1 MTKSRSYI
9 ATPPG
14 ATIKEQLENRGMS
27 QKEFAKRM
35 NMSEKHIS
43 HLINGD
49 VQLTPDVAN
58 RLEMVLGLPAKF
70 WNNLESI
77 YRDKLAKIE
86 IENSMDRDKEVIRSF
101 PYAQMAKNNW
111 VIDTRD
117 KTERVFSL
125 RKFFEVVDLS
135 KMIEKNLVP
144 QIACRRQA
152 STEKADYAL
161 LAWAQKAKM
170 EARKQQVSPINLNRL
185 NTLLPSIRLMTTKSP
200 EIFCHSLVEEL
211 SKCGIS
217 IIFLPHIGG
226 SFLHGAT
233 FYDKN
238 KIVVGL
244 TVRGKDA
251 DKFWFSLFH
260 EFGHIL
266 LGHLN
271 QSGTTDDDENAAD
284 EFAKNHLI
292 RENDFESF
300 VSKND
305 FSTNSII
312 EFSKQID
319 IAPGIVVGRLQKEGY
334 INFSWHNELK
344 ERYSIIL

>member
-1 MTKSRSYI
+1 MVILLHAS
-9 ATPPG
+9 PPG
-14 ATIKEQLENRGMS
+14 ATINEQLENRGVS
-27 QKEFAKRM
+27 QKEFADRM
-35 NMSEKHIS
+35 DMSEKHIS

-49 VQLTPDVAN
+49 VRLTIDVAN
-58 RLEMVLGLPAKF
+58 KLEMVLGLPAKF
-70 WNNLESI
+70 WNNLEAI
-77 YRDKLAKIE
+77 YRDKLAKVKIENAMDKDIE
-86 IENSMDRDKEVIRSF
+86 IMRLF
-101 PYAQMAKNNW
+101 PYREMANNNW
-111 VIDTRD
+111 VENTVI
-117 KTERVFSL
+117 KKERVYAL

-135 KMIEKNLVP
+135 KMLEKNLTP

-152 STEKADYAL
+152 ITEKADYAL

-170 EARKQQVSPINLNRL
+170 EARKQDVLPINLERL
-185 NTLLPSIRLMTTKSP
+185 NALLPSIRLMTMKSP
-200 EIFCHSLVEEL
+200 DVFCDYLIEEL

-238 KIVVGL
+238 KIVIGL

-260 EFGHIL
+260 ELGHIL

-271 QSGTTDDDENAAD
+271 QNGTTDEDEKAAD
-284 EFAKNHLI
+284 EFAKNELI
-292 RENDFESF
+292 SENDFQHF
-300 VSKND
+300 VIEKN
-305 FSTNSII
+305 FSRSSII
-312 EFSKQID
+312 KFSKQIN

-334 INFSWHNELK
+334 IKFSWHNELK
-344 ERYSIIL
+344 EKYSIS

>member
-1 MTKSRSYI
+1 
-9 ATPPG
+9 
-14 ATIKEQLENRGMS
+14 
-27 QKEFAKRM
+27 
-35 NMSEKHIS
+35 MSEKHIS

-161 LAWAQKAKM
+161 LAWAQKQKWKP
-170 EARKQQVSPINLNRL
+170 ESSKFHL
-185 NTLLPSIRLMTTKSP
+185 SI
-200 EIFCHSLVEEL
+200 
-211 SKCGIS
+211 
-217 IIFLPHIGG
+217 
-226 SFLHGAT
+226 
-233 FYDKN
+233 
-238 KIVVGL
+238 L
-244 TVRGKDA
+244 TD
-251 DKFWFSLFH
+251 
-260 EFGHIL
+260 
-266 LGHLN
+266 
-271 QSGTTDDDENAAD
+271 
-284 EFAKNHLI
+284 
-292 RENDFESF
+292 
-300 VSKND
+300 
-305 FSTNSII
+305 
-312 EFSKQID
+312 
-319 IAPGIVVGRLQKEGY
+319 
-334 INFSWHNELK
+334 
-344 ERYSIIL
+344 